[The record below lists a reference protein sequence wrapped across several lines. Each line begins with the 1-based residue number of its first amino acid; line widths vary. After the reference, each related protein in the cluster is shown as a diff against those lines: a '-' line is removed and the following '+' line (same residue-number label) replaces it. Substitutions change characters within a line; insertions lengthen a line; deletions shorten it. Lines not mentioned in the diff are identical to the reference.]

1 MDVLV
6 KSFLVFLS
14 FLTLTGCQPEG
25 IIPPKDMTSL
35 VAAFYQAD
43 ATIDELQEGGHG
55 RMNFDSLRVYRPILE
70 ARGYTDE
77 DFRTSLD
84 YYLHEPKTLEKIF
97 TQARDELL
105 KMADRQPGEDWVD
118 EEDRD
123 EPVLHEGVEK
133 EDLEME
139 AEKRREEVLDEA
151 EQEEKA
157 LESKVKKQRRQ
168 RKKMSRQDLK
178 ELEKELK

>member
-6 KSFLVFLS
+6 KSFLILLS
-14 FLTLTGCQPEG
+14 FLSLTGCQPEG
-25 IIPPKDMTSL
+25 IIPPRDMSSL

-43 ATIDELQEGGHG
+43 ATIDEVQEGSHG

-70 ARGYTDE
+70 ARGYTDA

-84 YYLHEPKTLEKIF
+84 YYLHEPKTLDKIF

-105 KMADRQPGEDWVD
+105 KMADRQPDEPLLDDVD
-118 EEDRD
+118 RE
-123 EPVLHEGVEK
+123 EPVLQEGVEK
-133 EDLEME
+133 EDLELEEERME
-139 AEKRREEVLDEA
+139 

-157 LESKVKKQRRQ
+157 LERKVTKQRRQ
-168 RKKMSRQDLK
+168 RKNMSRQELK
-178 ELEKELK
+178 QLEKELK

>member
-1 MDVLV
+1 MDRLL

-14 FLTLTGCQPEG
+14 LVTLTGCQPEG
-25 IIPPKDMTSL
+25 IIPPKDMSSL

-43 ATIDELQEGGHG
+43 ATIDEVQEGGHG

-84 YYLHEPKTLEKIF
+84 YYLHEPKALEKIF
-97 TQARDELL
+97 TQARNELL
-105 KMADRQPGEDWVD
+105 KMADRQPGEDLVD
-118 EEDRD
+118 VEDRE
-123 EPVLHEGVEK
+123 EPILHEGVEK
-133 EDLEME
+133 EDLEL
-139 AEKRREEVLDEA
+139 EEELKE

-157 LESKVKKQRRQ
+157 LERKVTKQRRQ
-168 RKKMSRQDLK
+168 RKKMSRQELK
-178 ELEKELK
+178 QLEKELK